1 MIMSKIFVT
10 SRSILIQIVI
20 FIVLLGIVE
29 GVFLLMEDSFKKP
42 PVGLQLIVHP
52 YPYIMFGADAG
63 SGAAWLDI
71 FTNKVVPSK
80 ISFNN
85 YGFSETYDYTMN
97 PDAEYL
103 KRHGRKPG
111 ERIVLIT
118 GGSVVHGV
126 GATGNDRTIAG
137 RLQHHLNKGGRGAR
151 YRVVNIGMG
160 GWIAYQQFLG
170 LSLFGLPL
178 KPDWVVVMDGH
189 NDAAVACVHGS
200 GVANPLGW
208 PRMLNL
214 SQGTGTASNRLFRT
228 LKRHS
233 ALVRVIAGEAG
244 VREPVN
250 APGVVF
256 DEKDP
261 EPRFRLRMAG
271 LTFGEHDRQME
282 FYLQAQ
288 RNVLALFSGSNVI
301 LSSQPV
307 MYNNAITPAYRS
319 AFSPDGT
326 EREAKE
332 LTVALDKYMS
342 EHSSDRCSSAVSS
355 QSLGY
360 FMARSAL
367 KLNDL
372 VADRQVLDRSRHV
385 FYVNTEWSM
394 PMPEELRKP
403 FFVDNAHL
411 SDLGQDRVGELF
423 AEVIL
428 SLESGKKFDY
438 ATFVRKRSQ

>member
-1 MIMSKIFVT
+1 MPRINITPKT
-10 SRSILIQIVI
+10 ILIQIMV
-20 FIVLLGIVE
+20 FIVLLAVVE
-29 GVFLLMEDSFKKP
+29 GAFRFMEDSFRKP
-42 PVGLQLIVHP
+42 FVALNLILHP
-52 YPYIMFGADAG
+52 YPYMMFGSRPGDG
-63 SGAAWLDI
+63 FTWLNV
-71 FTNKVVPSK
+71 FTKENIPSK
-80 ISFNN
+80 IVFNN
-85 YGFSETYDYTMN
+85 YGFSERYDYTMI

-103 KRHGRKPG
+103 KKHGKKQG
-111 ERIVLIT
+111 EKIVLIT

-137 RLQHHLNKGGRGAR
+137 RMQHHLNKGARGVR

-261 EPRFRLRMAG
+261 EPRFRMRMAG

-288 RNVLALFSGSNVI
+288 RNVLSLFSRSNVI

-319 AFSPDGT
+319 AFSPGGT

-332 LTVALDKYMS
+332 LKAALDQYMT
-342 EHSSDRCSSAVSS
+342 EHSSDMCSSAVSS

-372 VADRQVLDRSRHV
+372 ASDRQALDRSRHI

-394 PMPEELRKP
+394 PMPENLRKP

-438 ATFVRKRSQ
+438 ATFVLKHSP

>member
-1 MIMSKIFVT
+1 MSRSLFT
-10 SRSILIQIVI
+10 LRSILIQIVV
-20 FIVLLGIVE
+20 FIVLLGVVE
-29 GVFLLMEDSFKKP
+29 GAFRLMEDSFKKP
-42 PVGLQLIVHP
+42 PVALQLIVHP

-71 FTNKVVPSK
+71 FSNKVVPSK

-103 KRHGRKPG
+103 KKHGRKRG
-111 ERIVLIT
+111 EKIVLIT

-137 RLQHHLNKGGRGAR
+137 RLQHHLNRASRGTAR

-160 GWIAYQQFLG
+160 GWIAYQQFIG

-178 KPDWVVVMDGH
+178 RPDWVIVMDGH

-200 GVANPLGW
+200 GVTNPLGW
-208 PRMLNL
+208 PKMLNL
-214 SQGTGTASNRLFRT
+214 SQGIGTASNRM
-228 LKRHS
+228 LKELKKHS
-233 ALVRVIAGEAG
+233 ALARVVTGNAG

-271 LTFGEHDRQME
+271 LTFGNHDRQME

-288 RNVLALFSGSNVI
+288 RNVLSLFGRSNVI

-319 AFSPDGT
+319 AFSPGGT
-326 EREAKE
+326 ERDTKE
-332 LTVALDKYMS
+332 LVAALDRYMS
-342 EHSSDRCSSAVSS
+342 EHCSDKCSSATSS

-367 KLNDL
+367 KLNEL
-372 VADRQVLDRSRHV
+372 ASARQPLDRSRHIL
-385 FYVNTEWSM
+385 YVNTEWSM
-394 PMPEELRKP
+394 PMPENLRKP